1 MVFRAVLERL
11 PEVAARMLEVQVA
24 LAAEATV
31 GEGPVWS
38 VTEEALYWVDIPA
51 GALHRLEPGS
61 GATRTWELP
70 AEVGSVA
77 LRAGGGA
84 IAALRTGFCLVDL
97 DTGEVRHLDDPE
109 ADQPRTRFNDGKC
122 DRRGR
127 FWAGTMDVGE
137 QEPLGALYRFEGS
150 GRCERMLTG
159 VGLSNGLG
167 WSPDDRTMY
176 HTDSLT
182 GVIMAYDYDL
192 DSGVLRAPRPFVV
205 DGLPEVPDGLTVDA
219 DGCVWGVKWD
229 GWRVVRYTPD
239 GRVDREVALPVQQP
253 TCCAFGG
260 PHLDVLFVTSARE
273 GLSPA
278 ALVGQPLAGSVFAI
292 ETGIQGLPEPLFSG

>member
-1 MVFRAVLERL
+1 MAK
-11 PEVAARMLEVQVA
+11 PEVA
-24 LAAEATV
+24 LAAEAMV

-38 VTEEALYWVDIPA
+38 VEQGALYWVDVPV
-51 GALHRLEPGS
+51 GALHRFEPGS
-61 GATRTWELP
+61 GATRSWQMP
-70 AEVGSVA
+70 AEVGSIA

-97 DTGEVRHLDDPE
+97 GTGDVQALDDPE

-127 FWAGTMDVGE
+127 FWAGTMDIDE

-150 GRCERMLTG
+150 GRCERVLSG

-182 GVIMAYDYDL
+182 GVIKAYDYDV
-192 DSGVLRAPRPFVV
+192 DIGALRNPRPFVV
-205 DGLPEVPDGLTVDA
+205 DRLPAVPDGLTVDA
-219 DGCVWGVKWD
+219 EGCVWGVKWD
-229 GWRVVRYTPD
+229 GWRVFRYTPD

-253 TCCAFGG
+253 TSCAFGG
-260 PHLDVLFVTSARE
+260 PRLDVLFVTSARK

-278 ALVGQPLAGSVFAI
+278 TLAEQPLAGSVFAI
-292 ETGIQGLPEPLFSG
+292 DAGIQGLPEPLYRG